1 VAGVGTGVSSKKVGD
16 NEGDIVGANVGD
28 SEGAKVGGSIT
39 IMYVGAVLKSIRKG
53 D

>member
-1 VAGVGTGVSSKKVGD
+1 MAGVGTGVSKKVGD